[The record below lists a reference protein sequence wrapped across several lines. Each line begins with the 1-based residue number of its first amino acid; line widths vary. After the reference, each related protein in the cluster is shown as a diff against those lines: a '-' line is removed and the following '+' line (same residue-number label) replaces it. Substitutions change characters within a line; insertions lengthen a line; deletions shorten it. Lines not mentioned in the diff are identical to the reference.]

1 MTSPLVWYVLGAGM
15 LASINPCGFAML
27 PAYLS
32 YFLATEEAPAAGAH
46 PVNSHAGRSVK
57 TRLPNALLIAGVC
70 TSGFMAVFL
79 AAGAAIS
86 AGAYVLV
93 RAMPVFGLI
102 VGLALVVLGVL
113 LLSGLQI
120 AVPGLHV
127 PFVRKRTLGAI
138 FVFGVAYALASLS
151 CTLPIFLVAVGST
164 FMRGGL
170 LQGLVQFLSYA
181 LGMGLVL
188 AIATVS
194 LALAKGAVVRWLKG
208 LVRFVERAGAVLVI
222 GAGGYIVY
230 YWVTSGQLFSV
241 LFAGNH

>member
-1 MTSPLVWYVLGAGM
+1 MTSPLVWYVFGAGM

-32 YFLATEEAPAAGAH
+32 YFLATEETSAAGAH
-46 PVNSHAGRSVK
+46 SANGQTGQSVK

-70 TSGFMAVFL
+70 TSGFMVVFL
-79 AAGAAIS
+79 GAGAAVS

-93 RAMPVFGLI
+93 RAMPIFGLI

-120 AVPGLHV
+120 AIPGLHLG
-127 PFVRKRTLGAI
+127 FVRKRTLGAI

-164 FMRGGL
+164 FMQGSL
-170 LQGLVQFLSYA
+170 LQGVVQFVSYA

-208 LVRFVERAGAVLVI
+208 LVRFVERAGALLVT
-222 GAGGYIVY
+222 GAGGYLVY
-230 YWVTSGQLFSV
+230 YWLTSGQLLSA
-241 LFAGNH
+241 LFHGNH

>member
-1 MTSPLVWYVLGAGM
+1 MTSPFVWYVFGAGM

-32 YFLATEEAPAAGAH
+32 YFLATEDSPTADGHKA
-46 PVNSHAGRSVK
+46 VK
-57 TRLPNALLIAGVC
+57 ARLPNALLIAGVC

-93 RAMPVFGLI
+93 RAMPIFGLI

-120 AVPGLHV
+120 AIPGLHLR
-127 PFVRKRTLGAI
+127 FVRKRTLGAI

-164 FMRGGL
+164 FMHGGL
-170 LQGLVQFLSYA
+170 VQGVVQFLSYA

-188 AIATVS
+188 AVATVS

-230 YWVTSGQLFSV
+230 YWLTSGQLSAF
-241 LFAGNH
+241 FAGNH

>member
-1 MTSPLVWYVLGAGM
+1 MTSPFVWYVFGAGM

-32 YFLATEEAPAAGAH
+32 YFLATEDSPTADGHKA
-46 PVNSHAGRSVK
+46 VK
-57 TRLPNALLIAGVC
+57 ARLPNALLIAGVC
-70 TSGFMAVFL
+70 TSGFMVVFL

-86 AGAYVLV
+86 AGAYALV
-93 RAMPVFGLI
+93 RAMPIFGLI

-120 AVPGLHV
+120 AIPGRHLR
-127 PFVRKRTLGAI
+127 FVRKRTLGAI
-138 FVFGVAYALASLS
+138 FVFGIAYALASLS

-164 FMRGGL
+164 FIQGGVV
-170 LQGLVQFLSYA
+170 QGVVQFLSYA

-188 AIATVS
+188 AVATVS

-230 YWVTSGQLFSV
+230 YWLTSGQLSAF
-241 LFAGNH
+241 LAGNH

>member
-1 MTSPLVWYVLGAGM
+1 MTSPLVWYVFGAGM

-32 YFLATEEAPAAGAH
+32 YFLATEEAPEAGAR
-46 PVNSHAGRSVK
+46 PLNGHAGQTVK

-70 TSGFMAVFL
+70 TAGFMAVFL

-93 RAMPVFGLI
+93 HAMPIFGLV
-102 VGLALVVLGVL
+102 VGVALVVLGVL

-120 AVPGLHV
+120 AIPGLHIG
-127 PFVRKRTLGAI
+127 FVRKRTLGSI
-138 FVFGVAYALASLS
+138 FLFGVAYALASLS
-151 CTLPIFLVAVGST
+151 CTLPIFLVVVGST
-164 FMRGGL
+164 FTRGDL
-170 LQGLVQFLSYA
+170 LQGVAQFLSYA

-188 AIATVS
+188 AAATVS
-194 LALAKGAVVRWLKG
+194 LALAKGAVVRWLKS

-230 YWVTSGQLFSV
+230 YWLTSGQLLSA